1 MMSYL
6 YALLVILVLSLI
18 FVLSYYLNSKIKIDC
33 DKSEMCDNCSIESC
47 YHKINKED

>member
-1 MMSYL
+1 MNYL
-6 YALLVILVLSLI
+6 YALIVIVVLSLI
-18 FVLSYYLNSKIKIDC
+18 YIGVYYLNSKIKVDC